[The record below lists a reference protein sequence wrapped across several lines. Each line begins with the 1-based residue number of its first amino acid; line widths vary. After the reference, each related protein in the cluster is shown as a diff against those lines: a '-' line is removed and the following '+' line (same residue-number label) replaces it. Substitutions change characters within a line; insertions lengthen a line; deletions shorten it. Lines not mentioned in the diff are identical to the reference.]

1 MRSYLFVDT
10 FITVFLSFYIDVE
23 SNGRSEGELENFSLK
38 IVRIDNFDRRN
49 LIINNDKN
57 SLYHTYI
64 YIYIIYNELIY
75 FSILNLVDSA
85 IVEQI
90 LIQSHFF
97 FFVFLYTL
105 PFRAQIIAFERKKKK
120 KSRDLR
126 RNVENPA
133 RIFWK
138 CRASATRGSQLKDN
152 STLHILLPL

>member
-1 MRSYLFVDT
+1 M
-10 FITVFLSFYIDVE
+10 FLSFYIDVE

-120 KSRDLR
+120 NPVIYDETLKIRHAYFG
-126 RNVENPA
+126 NVEPV
-133 RIFWK
+133 R
-138 CRASATRGSQLKDN
+138 RGVRS
-152 STLHILLPL
+152 

>member
-1 MRSYLFVDT
+1 M
-10 FITVFLSFYIDVE
+10 FLSFYIDVE

-105 PFRAQIIAFERKKKK
+105 PFRAQIIAFEREKKKI
-120 KSRDLR
+120 
-126 RNVENPA
+126 P
-133 RIFWK
+133 
-138 CRASATRGSQLKDN
+138 
-152 STLHILLPL
+152 

>member
-1 MRSYLFVDT
+1 M
-10 FITVFLSFYIDVE
+10 FLSFYIDVE

-105 PFRAQIIAFERKKKK
+105 PFRAQIIAFEREKKNPVIYDETLKI
-120 KSRDLR
+120 RHAYFG
-126 RNVENPA
+126 NVEPV
-133 RIFWK
+133 R
-138 CRASATRGSQLKDN
+138 RGVRS
-152 STLHILLPL
+152 

>member
-97 FFVFLYTL
+97 FFCIFIHSSVSSANN
-105 PFRAQIIAFERKKKK
+105 RIWEKKK